1 MHSQSDNIGIMI
13 YEKADEVI
21 EEYLNHFLINVK
33 LSWKHQWKVV
43 TLSLIVLICITN
55 FIR

>member
-1 MHSQSDNIGIMI
+1 MI

-21 EEYLNHFLINVK
+21 EEYLNHFLINIK